1 MLQLFP
7 MLFYPVHLVKLQ
19 NNVNRDLSWK
29 SWDKTPAQIKWDEV
43 QSHTCFWGL
52 CPEKVWL
59 FPGIF
64 WQSLFQCCTT
74 LAERISL
81 EHWAFRICLV
91 LSFLFLLF
99 FSPLVNL
106 YHLLEDE
113 LNKPSSYPSR
123 IACCALWPP
132 VQSLPL
138 ISVLLC
144 CYCGQSKRLF
154 VRPQGRCSTWEWLLL
169 SVAPYAFV
177 KGAKYTVSIYYLQ
190 GMVMVCVVV
199 HHGHFCKASQPAQP
213 LLLREVILLQEYSFG
228 VYLRALEGSLF
239 FFFLKHLPLDFALV
253 RIRVAT
259 KTKSTVKNSS
269 K

>member
-1 MLQLFP
+1 MSWTNPPHTLLA
-7 MLFYPVHLVKLQ
+7 LHVVHSGLLYRACPWSVFSYAVTVGSLKGCL
-19 NNVNRDLSWK
+19 
-29 SWDKTPAQIKWDEV
+29 WDHRVCE
-43 QSHTCFWGL
+43 
-52 CPEKVWL
+52 
-59 FPGIF
+59 
-64 WQSLFQCCTT
+64 TT
-74 LAERISL
+74 
-81 EHWAFRICLV
+81 
-91 LSFLFLLF
+91 
-99 FSPLVNL
+99 
-106 YHLLEDE
+106 
-113 LNKPSSYPSR
+113 
-123 IACCALWPP
+123 
-132 VQSLPL
+132 
-138 ISVLLC
+138 
-144 CYCGQSKRLF
+144 
-154 VRPQGRCSTWEWLLL
+154 GRCSTWEWLLL
-169 SVAPYAFV
+169 SVAPSAFV